1 MPSLMTKE
9 TLNGIDVPTLEAVAE
24 TVKNNPAQGTVAF
37 RVKTEWKG
45 QTKSVSTV
53 SGYMLGG
60 KTLSRHFEIPADEPH
75 ELLGENT
82 APNPQE
88 LLMAAL
94 NACMSVGYAASAA
107 AMGIVL
113 ENLEIETEGQLDLRG
128 FLGLDPTIKP
138 GYETVRY
145 TVRIRSSAPLEKLE
159 TLHRAVMKT
168 SPNFSNFAT
177 AIRMIPNL
185 IIDNA

>member
-1 MPSLMTKE
+1 MQMTIQ
-9 TLNGIDVPTLEAVAE
+9 TLNGIDVPALEAMADS
-24 TVKNNPAQGTVAF
+24 VKTNPDRRTVAF

-45 QTKSVSTV
+45 RTKTVARVSD
-53 SGYMLGG
+53 YRFGG
-60 KTLSRHFEIPADEPH
+60 ETFGRHFEIHADEPD

-107 AMGIVL
+107 AMGIEL
-113 ENLEIETEGQLDLRG
+113 EKLEIETEGQLDLRG
-128 FLGLDPTIKP
+128 FLGLDPAIKP
-138 GYETVRY
+138 GYEAVRY
-145 TVRIRSSAPLEKLE
+145 TVRIRSSAPREKLE
-159 TLHRAVMKT
+159 ELHRWVMKT

-185 IIDNA
+185 VIDHP

>member
-1 MPSLMTKE
+1 MTTE
-9 TLNGIDVPTLEAVAE
+9 TLNGIDVPALEAIADSI
-24 TVKNNPAQGTVAF
+24 KNNPDQGAVAF

-45 QTKSVSTV
+45 QTKSVTTV
-53 SGYMLGG
+53 RGYALGG
-60 KTLSRHFEIPADEPH
+60 KTLSRHFEIHADEPH
-75 ELLGENT
+75 ELLGANT

-107 AMGIVL
+107 AMGIAL
-113 ENLEIETEGQLDLRG
+113 EKLEIETEGELDLRG

-159 TLHRAVMKT
+159 ELHRHVMKT

-177 AIRMIPNL
+177 AIRMIPSL
-185 IIDNA
+185 VIERG